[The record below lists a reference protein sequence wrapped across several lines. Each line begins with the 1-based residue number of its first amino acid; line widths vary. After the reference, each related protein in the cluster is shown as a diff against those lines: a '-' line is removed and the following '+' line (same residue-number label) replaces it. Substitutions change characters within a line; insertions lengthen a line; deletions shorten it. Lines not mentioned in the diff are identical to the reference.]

1 MKKRIDLVLS
11 GGGARG
17 LAHIG
22 VIKELTQRGYEIA
35 SVTGTSIGALI
46 GAMYVLGKL
55 QEFTSFLEQQTQESI
70 MNLMDFTI
78 SGHGLIRGNRFF
90 NELQKIA
97 PDRNIEDLS
106 ITTTIIASDMIS
118 GQEIILNKGSLYQA
132 VRASVAIPSVIKP
145 IYKNGMILV
154 DGGVTNP
161 FPLNYAKNME
171 KVISFWA

>member
-55 QEFTSFLEQQTQESI
+55 QEFTSFLEQQTQES
-70 MNLMDFTI
+70 D
-78 SGHGLIRGNRFF
+78 
-90 NELQKIA
+90 
-97 PDRNIEDLS
+97 
-106 ITTTIIASDMIS
+106 
-118 GQEIILNKGSLYQA
+118 
-132 VRASVAIPSVIKP
+132 
-145 IYKNGMILV
+145 
-154 DGGVTNP
+154 
-161 FPLNYAKNME
+161 
-171 KVISFWA
+171 